1 MIFYL
6 ISVLESSSSDQH
18 SKAVAGRVG
27 SGNHG
32 NTGYSSGNESADA
45 SLGEVYIIDGYHVIW
60 NVHTESDG
68 GEGLGLRTPNLSDV
82 IYEYS
87 NITLLLVICL
97 SFESSNKVTHITPK
111 IILLHNMIS
120 IYCILHNLTPH
131 LKSPVS
137 QSSTDSEPDFT
148 TNPKITLSDT
158 SEARSWKT
166 VGIRRFPNVKSR
178 VLTLME
184 HPEIP
189 AIKQVYHS
197 QSC

>member
-18 SKAVAGRVG
+18 NKTAAGRVG
-27 SGNHG
+27 GGNHG

-45 SLGEVYIIDGYHVIW
+45 SLGEVYIIDAYHVIW

-87 NITLLLVICL
+87 NITLLLVICF

-111 IILLHNMIS
+111 IILFTLYDFN
-120 IYCILHNLTPH
+120 ILHITQLDPAPQIPSIPELHGLRTGLHYKPKDHVIGHFRSAKLENRGNQT
-131 LKSPVS
+131 VS
-137 QSSTDSEPDFT
+137 
-148 TNPKITLSDT
+148 
-158 SEARSWKT
+158 
-166 VGIRRFPNVKSR
+166 
-178 VLTLME
+178 
-184 HPEIP
+184 
-189 AIKQVYHS
+189 
-197 QSC
+197 